1 MKENRLPYSNK
12 SGFKVPEGYFQEFGS
27 RMMERVTENEKD
39 FGTSP
44 FKVPENYFEQLGDRV
59 FQKLDDTPEKGKVIP
74 LFRRRSWSYIAGVA
88 AVAAVFFSALTFNE
102 NGEIGFDD
110 LDITSVENYL
120 LESLDMDNP
129 NEAPYVDYELT
140 ASANP
145 NIDKE
150 ALFEYLNEN
159 IEEPALLLNED

>member
-1 MKENRLPYSNK
+1 M
-12 SGFKVPEGYFQEFGS
+12 
-27 RMMERVTENEKD
+27 
-39 FGTSP
+39 
-44 FKVPENYFEQLGDRV
+44 
-59 FQKLDDTPEKGKVIP
+59 
-74 LFRRRSWSYIAGVA
+74 A
-88 AVAAVFFSALTFNE
+88 AVLFSSVIFNE
-102 NGEIGFDD
+102 NGEIGFED
-110 LDITSVENYL
+110 LDITAVENYL

-159 IEEPALLLNED
+159 IEEPALLLNEE